1 MKALAGAPL
10 EQRSQVWQATVE
22 ATGGKPTAAAVKATV
37 QALKANVGDEVLI
50 TSEKHPHHQ
59 RAATIIDDTD
69 GVFIAE
75 TDQGTTGLIP
85 GQFEIIAKAKP
96 VAPPKIAAPSRPM
109 PLPRES
115 VEVARTLTDWSRAE
129 LISRVEELEE
139 TLKTILSSATTPERQ
154 RVAIRAVL
162 KR

>member
-1 MKALAGAPL
+1 MEALSAAPP
-10 EQRSQVWQATVE
+10 EDRPQVWRRTVE

-37 QALKANVGDEVLI
+37 QALKARVGDEVLI

-75 TDQGTTGLIP
+75 TDKGTTGLIA
-85 GQFEIIAKAKP
+85 GQFEIIAKAEQP
-96 VAPPKIAAPSRPM
+96 APPKIVAPSRPL

-115 VEVARTLTDWSRAE
+115 TEVARPLTDWSRAE
-129 LISRVEELEE
+129 LINRVEELEE
-139 TLKTILSSATTPERQ
+139 TLQAILSSATTPERQ
-154 RVAIRAVL
+154 RVSIRAVL